1 MFGCLFVLA
10 ALISPR
16 LAFILIWIFSDRIS
30 IAFDNLIV
38 PLLGFL
44 FLPITSVVYVL
55 VYDPIQGVNGLGW
68 FLVVFAFLVDIGAY
82 SGSRFSKRR
91 N

>member
-1 MFGCLFVLA
+1 MFGCLFVLVA
-10 ALISPR
+10 MISPR

-30 IAFDNLIV
+30 IAFDNFFV

-55 VYDPIQGVNGLGW
+55 VYDPIAGVNGLGW
-68 FLVVFAFLVDIGAY
+68 FLVVFAFLVDLGAY
-82 SGSRFSKRR
+82 SGSRYSTHK

>member
-16 LAFILIWIFSDRIS
+16 LAFLLIWLFSDRIS
-30 IAFDNLIV
+30 IAFDNLVI
-38 PLLGFL
+38 PLLGFI
-44 FLPITSVVYVL
+44 FLPVTSVVYVL
-55 VYDPIQGVNGLGW
+55 VYDPQAGVNGLGW
-68 FLVVFAFLVDIGAY
+68 FLVVFAFLVDLGAY
-82 SGSRFSKRR
+82 SGSRYSNRK

>member
-16 LAFILIWIFSDRIS
+16 LAFVLIWIFSDRIS
-30 IAFDNLIV
+30 IAFDNFIV

-55 VYDPIQGVNGLGW
+55 VYDPVAGVNGLGW
-68 FLVVFAFLVDIGAY
+68 FLVIFGFLADLGAY
-82 SGSRFSKRR
+82 SSSKYSRQK